1 MRNFTTEEGA
11 AQLASRIQAYWA
23 EQGADVVAWAE
34 KTEFDP
40 RLRAC
45 RYDVRTN
52 LVNGMP
58 RRGLAPRGGVQD
70 S

>member
-11 AQLASRIQAYWA
+11 AQLASQIRAYWA

-45 RYDVRTN
+45 RFDVRTN
-52 LVNGMP
+52 LVNAM
-58 RRGLAPRGGVQD
+58 PRGGSASRRSLKD